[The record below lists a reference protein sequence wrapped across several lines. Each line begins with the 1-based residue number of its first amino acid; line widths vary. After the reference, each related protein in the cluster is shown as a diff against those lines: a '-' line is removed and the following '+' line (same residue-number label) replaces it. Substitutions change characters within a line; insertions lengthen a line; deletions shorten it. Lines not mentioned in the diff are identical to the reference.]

1 MSLPEGDARIPL
13 DHIRKIVQLSGNPVW
28 QVNGRKFG
36 FGRPQ
41 FATKEL
47 AEAELADMIKR
58 RSGGLSPGRRDVT
71 FAEQAEAFL
80 KHAADGLAEKT
91 LRSYRGHLNF
101 HILPRLGKHKV
112 CDINTPM
119 IKALLFE
126 KRQPIPTLKIVSADP
141 RKSRVIDA
149 VDFDASTMKLWPEQD
164 ARASRKLSS
173 TTVRLIRAS
182 ASVVFAGAVDDRIID
197 RNPVT
202 DARASRRS
210 RKARAASNIAVPKE
224 RPFSQAQQDALLSW
238 CGERDQELHDF
249 IFTLL
254 RLGARPGEA
263 RALRWGNIV
272 GDKVLIEE
280 SATDKNEITE
290 TKTGGKRAVDMSPEL
305 RDVLRLRQLKRAAA
319 DTAYIFGNGVIPLGV
334 RVLGKRFELAMR
346 ECGITGHV
354 MYDCRHTFASVLLQR
369 CRDVVYVAKML
380 GHSDPATTLRYY
392 SHFLAGTSRAYV
404 DLLDATEKSGSDLA
418 VVPNS
423 SVQGSG
429 NGA

>member
-1 MSLPEGDARIPL
+1 MSNPHRIKTL
-13 DHIRKIVQLSGNPVW
+13 AGTWVW
-28 QVNGRKFG
+28 QVEGRKYG
-36 FGRPQ
+36 ASPARPQ

-47 AEAELADMIKR
+47 AEPALADMIKKR
-58 RSGGLSPGRRDVT
+58 GGGLSPGRRDIT

-91 LRSYRGHLNF
+91 LRSYRAHLDN
-101 HILPRLGKHKV
+101 HVLPHFGKRRV
-112 CDINTPM
+112 SEINTPM
-119 IKALLFE
+119 IKSFLHA
-126 KRQPIPTLKIVSADP
+126 KRQPIPTIKIVSANP
-141 RKSRVIDA
+141 KRSRVIDA
-149 VDFDASTMKLWPEQD
+149 VDFDAATMKLWTEQD
-164 ARASRKLSS
+164 VGASRKLSS
-173 TTVRLIRAS
+173 TTVQLIRAS
-182 ASVVFAGAVDDRIID
+182 ASVVFASAVDDRIID

-210 RKARAASNIAVPKE
+210 RKARAANNVAVPKE
-224 RPFSQAQQDALLSW
+224 RPFSQVQQDALLCW
-238 CGERDQELHDF
+238 CSERDQELHDF
-249 IFTLL
+249 IFSLL

-263 RALRWGNIV
+263 RALRWGDIV

-319 DTAYIFGNGVIPLGV
+319 DADYIFGDGIMPLGV
-334 RVLGKRFELAMR
+334 RGLGRRFELAMR

-380 GHSDPATTLRYY
+380 GHSDPATTLKYY
-392 SHFLAGTSRAYV
+392 SHFLASTSRAYV
-404 DLLDATEKSGSDLA
+404 DLLDASEKNGSDLA
-418 VVPNS
+418 VVANHATQDS
-423 SVQGSG
+423 K
-429 NGA
+429 NAA

>member
-1 MSLPEGDARIPL
+1 MSNPHRIQTL
-13 DHIRKIVQLSGNPVW
+13 AGTWVW
-28 QVNGRKFG
+28 QVEGRKYG
-36 FGRPQ
+36 ASPARPQ

-47 AEAELADMIKR
+47 AESALADMIKKR
-58 RSGGLSPGRRDVT
+58 GGGLSPGRRDIT

-91 LRSYRGHLNF
+91 LRSYRGHLNN
-101 HILPRLGKHKV
+101 HVLPQFGKRHV
-112 CDINTPM
+112 TEINTPM
-119 IKALLFE
+119 IKSFLHA
-126 KRQPIPTLKIVSADP
+126 KRQPIPTVKIVSADP
-141 RKSRVIDA
+141 KKSRVIDA
-149 VDFDASTMKLWPEQD
+149 ADLDAATMKLWTEQD
-164 ARASRKLSS
+164 VGASRKLSS
-173 TTVRLIRAS
+173 TTVRLIRAA
-182 ASVVFAGAVDDRIID
+182 ASVVFASAVDDRIID

-224 RPFSQAQQDALLSW
+224 RPFSQVQQDALLSW
-238 CGERDQELHDF
+238 CSERDQELHDF

-254 RLGARPGEA
+254 RLGTRPGEA
-263 RALRWGNIV
+263 RALRWGDIV

-305 RDVLRLRQLKRAAA
+305 WDVLRLRQLKRAAA
-319 DTAYIFGNGVIPLGV
+319 DTDYIFGDGVTPLGV
-334 RVLGKRFELAMR
+334 RNLGKRFELALK
-346 ECGITGHV
+346 ECKITGHV

-392 SHFLAGTSRAYV
+392 SHFLASTSRCYV
-404 DLLDATEKSGSDLA
+404 DLLDRAEKNGSDLA
-418 VVPNS
+418 VVAN
-423 SVQGSG
+423 QAAQETE
-429 NGA
+429 NAA

>member
-1 MSLPEGDARIPL
+1 M

-47 AEAELADMIKR
+47 AEAELADMIKKR
-58 RSGGLSPGRRDVT
+58 GGGLSPGRRDVT
-71 FAEQAEAFL
+71 LAEQAEAFL
-80 KHAADGLAEKT
+80 ANAADGLAEKT
-91 LRSYRGHLNF
+91 LRSYRGHLNV
-101 HILPRLGKHKV
+101 HILPRFGKRRV
-112 CDINTPM
+112 VEISTPVV
-119 IKALLFE
+119 KAFLTE
-126 KRQPIPTLKIVSADP
+126 KRQPIPTVKIASADP
-141 RKSRVIDA
+141 KKSRVIDLA
-149 VDFDASTMKLWPEQD
+149 DFDPATMKRWPDQD
-164 ARASRKLSS
+164 ADAARRLSVA
-173 TTVRLIRAS
+173 TIRLIRATL
-182 ASVVFAGAVDDRIID
+182 SVVFQSAVDDRIID
-197 RNPVT
+197 QNPVAA
-202 DARASRRS
+202 ARSSQRS
-210 RKARAASNIAVPKE
+210 RKAKAARNLAVPKE

-238 CGERDQELHDF
+238 CSERDQELHDF
-249 IFTLL
+249 LFTLL

-263 RALRWGNIV
+263 RALRWGDIV

-305 RDVLRLRQLKRAAA
+305 RDVLRLRQLKRAAS
-319 DTAYIFGNGVIPLGV
+319 DTAYIFGNGVTPLGV
-334 RVLGKRFELAMR
+334 RSLGKRFELALR
-346 ECGITGHV
+346 ECRITGHV

-392 SHFLAGTSRAYV
+392 SHFLASSSRAYV

-418 VVPNS
+418 VVENHEA
-423 SVQGSG
+423 QEGE
-429 NGA
+429 NAA